1 MAVPGRTTQLEA
13 VNTMLSAIGETPTT
27 ADIITANSS
36 ADVVMAVQILDEV
49 TKEVESQGWNFNT
62 EYDVEL
68 VPDAVGKGAQ
78 GMVHIAGIGSDVYN
92 NDRIE
97 IGDTSGVVWMFYF
110 TTDASLT
117 TGDGAGTNA
126 IYVSMRDGLVSEG
139 EHTRNLF
146 TTQSQVAK
154 ELAIAINHANASALN
169 VTAVQVKADGSWV
182 HGAGEITL
190 EEYPTNH
197 PYYLED
203 SDLVRQAEHVLHIE
217 NVLLTQD
224 VVGTGGNQESMY
236 VDYSRISE
244 NDWHPVDGD
253 DLSTYNFGEN
263 GMRVGSDIGHI
274 TLGTDVARVDLES
287 HNQGSLDPIMKYSGN
302 EWKLYDKKDKTY
314 EFTKTL
320 KATVIYY
327 LDFIGL
333 PQPAQRHITIRAAR
347 IFQDRMVGSQSHH
360 AFNMQ
365 DEYRSLADL
374 KEWEGDSADHTI
386 FDNYDIYR
394 TVNRGNSVR

>member
-13 VNTMLSAIGETPTT
+13 INTMLSAIGETPTT
-27 ADIITANSS
+27 TDIITANSS

-49 TKEVESQGWNFNT
+49 TKEIESQGWNFNT

-68 VPDAVGKGAQ
+68 VPDGGDS
-78 GMVHIAGIGSDVYN
+78 HI
-92 NDRIE
+92 
-97 IGDTSGVVWMFYF
+97 
-110 TTDASLT
+110 
-117 TGDGAGTNA
+117 
-126 IYVSMRDGLVSEG
+126 
-139 EHTRNLF
+139 
-146 TTQSQVAK
+146 
-154 ELAIAINHANASALN
+154 
-169 VTAVQVKADGSWV
+169 
-182 HGAGEITL
+182 
-190 EEYPTNH
+190 
-197 PYYLED
+197 
-203 SDLVRQAEHVLHIE
+203 VL
-217 NVLLTQD
+217 D
-224 VVGTGGNQESMY
+224 
-236 VDYSRISE
+236 
-244 NDWHPVDGD
+244 
-253 DLSTYNFGEN
+253 
-263 GMRVGSDIGHI
+263 
-274 TLGTDVARVDLES
+274 TDVARIDLEA
-287 HNQGSLDPIMKYSGN
+287 HNQGGLDPIMKYTGG
-302 EWKLYDKKDKTY
+302 EWRLYDKKDKTY